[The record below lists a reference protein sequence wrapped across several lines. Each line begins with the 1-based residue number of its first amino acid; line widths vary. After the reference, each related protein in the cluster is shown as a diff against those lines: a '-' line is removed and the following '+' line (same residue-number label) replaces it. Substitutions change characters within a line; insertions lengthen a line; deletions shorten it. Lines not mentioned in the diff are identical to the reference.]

1 MCASTGFARVTEALI
16 PYFLERYELVIL
28 GCNYHGDPTP
38 YPFKIYPATNKFQTA
53 PFGEERLREVVL
65 KENPDII
72 FTINDIWIV
81 NDQYSRIRDLHKEG
95 KFKFIAYTP
104 VDGNNWFD
112 LFETANQFDQLI
124 SYTHFGAIEAKNAG
138 YRNHDGKSLAPVVYH
153 GVDTEQFYPILQE
166 EARKNI
172 GIPDDKFIVFNGN
185 RNQPRKRID
194 ITIKAFSEFAVGR
207 EDTLLYLHMGTKDM
221 GWSVMPL
228 FKKEMEKRGLNPGG
242 RLILTSGDSPQLQSV
257 PIEMLNMIYNVADV
271 GLNSCTGEGFGLVN
285 MEHAACGV
293 PQLVPGH
300 TACRELFEGY
310 GDLIPIEHVE
320 SDKDFGRDMYGVS
333 VRGLTE
339 LLIKYYDDPD
349 YRAEKGKSCY
359 RRATMPEFQWSN
371 ICQQFIGVIDEVI
384 NRQPEQAI
392 ADDGKGFTPVRSI
405 SLSKK
410 AKKGKRKKEE
420 VVFS

>member
-1 MCASTGFARVTEALI
+1 VDRKLKLLWIGDVCASTGFARVTEALI

-65 KENPDII
+65 KENPDVI

-153 GVDTEQFYPILQE
+153 GVDTEQFYPIPQE

-185 RNQPRKRID
+185 RNQPRKGLTLPLRPLLNLQLVERILCC
-194 ITIKAFSEFAVGR
+194 IFTWGQKTWGGQLCPCLR
-207 EDTLLYLHMGTKDM
+207 
-221 GWSVMPL
+221 
-228 FKKEMEKRGLNPGG
+228 KRW
-242 RLILTSGDSPQLQSV
+242 RS
-257 PIEMLNMIYNVADV
+257 V
-271 GLNSCTGEGFGLVN
+271 GLTL
-285 MEHAACGV
+285 
-293 PQLVPGH
+293 
-300 TACRELFEGY
+300 
-310 GDLIPIEHVE
+310 
-320 SDKDFGRDMYGVS
+320 
-333 VRGLTE
+333 
-339 LLIKYYDDPD
+339 
-349 YRAEKGKSCY
+349 
-359 RRATMPEFQWSN
+359 
-371 ICQQFIGVIDEVI
+371 
-384 NRQPEQAI
+384 
-392 ADDGKGFTPVRSI
+392 AD
-405 SLSKK
+405 
-410 AKKGKRKKEE
+410 A
-420 VVFS
+420 